1 MCVCVC
7 ACVCVF
13 LFKTIIAVV
22 VIFVFYVAWEFLFS
36 LGIFYSNV
44 LGFVETESGALVLA
58 VCVCV
63 CVVWCRG
70 ASHSAVADMQCITQE
85 APSNVA
91 ARHNIDRYMARGS
104 RDRDNVVDSSD
115 DFELIRSGPPRYTSC
130 QLDRSGLPRYTS

>member
-1 MCVCVC
+1 VCVR

-63 CVVWCRG
+63 CVWFGVEEQVTR
-70 ASHSAVADMQCITQE
+70 
-85 APSNVA
+85 PSQTCSV
-91 ARHNIDRYMARGS
+91 
-104 RDRDNVVDSSD
+104 
-115 DFELIRSGPPRYTSC
+115 
-130 QLDRSGLPRYTS
+130 